1 MLEFPYMEVP
11 SSVTF
16 QPVVPLFIE
25 GPLGRLIIDV
35 LVDPGA
41 DRILLPKRLAERLGV
56 RLTDTPEGVTRSA
69 FGDWLSYF
77 GGQLVLELRVPPS
90 IVRWSAPVAFVDKPA
105 RNLLGRDGGLDLF
118 HAHFLGPE
126 HRLILEPQPSLPKA
140 K

>member
-41 DRILLPKRLAERLGV
+41 DRILLPKRLADRLGV
-56 RLTDTPEGVTRSA
+56 RLTDKAEGLTRSA
-69 FGDWLSYF
+69 FGDWRAYF

-90 IVRWSAPVAFVDKPA
+90 IVRWSAPVAFVENPA
-105 RNLLGRDGGLDLF
+105 RNLLGRAGGLDFF

-126 HRLILEPQPSLPKA
+126 H
-140 K
+140 